1 MKNIKS
7 KFKALL
13 DCLGKVRF
21 LTMYYWILA
30 ITILLFVGSL
40 SVTNAIA
47 KKGVKREYQEYNES
61 LFKQAQA
68 EMERSIQELIQIAYN
83 IMSDREVNAYL
94 NTKSLSERSR
104 LLEEVIRPEFSSIQA
119 IKSSIE
125 TISLYDQSDEIGYIY
140 PDMTI
145 RCLESGNLKIQ
156 NSMEDDRNFYLANV
170 ESGEIITLHGEEQII
185 ESNRSSHNI
194 YDDFNFKFPRICN
207 TYENKNNV
215 LTFSIPIECTLT
227 YSPIRKVGI

>member
-1 MKNIKS
+1 M
-7 KFKALL
+7 F
-13 DCLGKVRF
+13 GKDRF

-125 TISLYDQSDEIGYIY
+125 TISLYDGDGKLVANMGTFYK
-140 PDMTI
+140 DMIPETT
-145 RCLESGNLKIQ
+145 
-156 NSMEDDRNFYLANV
+156 EDA
-170 ESGEIITLHGEEQII
+170 I
-185 ESNRSSHNI
+185 
-194 YDDFNFKFPRICN
+194 
-207 TYENKNNV
+207 
-215 LTFSIPIECTLT
+215 TFSSLFKLERNAILYFNP
-227 YSPIRKVGI
+227 SV

>member
-1 MKNIKS
+1 
-7 KFKALL
+7 
-13 DCLGKVRF
+13 
-21 LTMYYWILA
+21 MYYWILA

-104 LLEEVIRPEFSSIQA
+104 LLEEVILSGVQQHSRRLKAALRLFLCMME
-119 IKSSIE
+119 
-125 TISLYDQSDEIGYIY
+125 
-140 PDMTI
+140 M
-145 RCLESGNLKIQ
+145 ES
-156 NSMEDDRNFYLANV
+156 
-170 ESGEIITLHGEEQII
+170 
-185 ESNRSSHNI
+185 
-194 YDDFNFKFPRICN
+194 
-207 TYENKNNV
+207 
-215 LTFSIPIECTLT
+215 
-227 YSPIRKVGI
+227 

>member
-104 LLEEVIRPEFSSIQA
+104 LLEEVIRLEFSSIQA

-125 TISLYDQSDEIGYIY
+125 TISLYDGDG
-140 PDMTI
+140 
-145 RCLESGNLKIQ
+145 KIVA
-156 NSMEDDRNFYLANV
+156 NMGTFYKDRFQRQQR
-170 ESGEIITLHGEEQII
+170 TLLSFQA
-185 ESNRSSHNI
+185 
-194 YDDFNFKFPRICN
+194 
-207 TYENKNNV
+207 
-215 LTFSIPIECTLT
+215 
-227 YSPIRKVGI
+227 